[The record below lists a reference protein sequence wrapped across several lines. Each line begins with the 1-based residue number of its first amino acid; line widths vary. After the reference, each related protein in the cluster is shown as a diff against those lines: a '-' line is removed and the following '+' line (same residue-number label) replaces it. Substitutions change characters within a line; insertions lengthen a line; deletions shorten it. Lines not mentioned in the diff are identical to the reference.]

1 MIGLESDKKRSPKFC
16 VNANK
21 LYPNCYCFILVLKYF
36 GKGNQSKSNELRESL
51 LWNCWYFVAVQ
62 EVGIRRRPAGLW
74 NQRQRLVASIA
85 LVAGSRGLH
94 VVPGSLPLWLES
106 SLWPQQPIDG
116 GSPTQKWPQCNCCA
130 PCRGVGPH
138 PSKLSFDLIKSFTF
152 VFERSFSFA
161 QATPSSFCSEQR
173 VDKKVTTKRS

>member
-1 MIGLESDKKRSPKFC
+1 MKLLIFRRGSRSWDPPPPRRTLESAAAAGGLDRPRCRLSRSP
-16 VNANK
+16 
-21 LYPNCYCFILVLKYF
+21 
-36 GKGNQSKSNELRESL
+36 
-51 LWNCWYFVAVQ
+51 
-62 EVGIRRRPAGLW
+62 RRS
-74 NQRQRLVASIA
+74 RLS
-85 LVAGSRGLH
+85 
-94 VVPGSLPLWLES
+94 LWLES